1 MTLRHGVRRSSRVP
15 TYTPTTPG
23 MASSSLSC
31 AASTALMSRFE
42 EDERLWAIF
51 CRQAKKRVSETN
63 TTQAPNRRQKIRQDC
78 ILRKLHCKKCAH
90 ACRRMCRD
98 ISFAS
103 AILFP
108 HYADAKD
115 SRTGCT
121 VANKGANQSSADLWT
136 RPEPATIRITSGHK
150 FHPVV
155 CDENLDLGL

>member
-51 CRQAKKRVSETN
+51 CRQAKKRDSETN

-108 HYADAKD
+108 TMLTP
-115 SRTGCT
+115 R
-121 VANKGANQSSADLWT
+121 
-136 RPEPATIRITSGHK
+136 IRER
-150 FHPVV
+150 VV
-155 CDENLDLGL
+155 LLPTKEQTNRARICGRAL